1 MNTRKTSIRQIAE
14 DIGKTPAYVA
24 KLKYGKYVR
33 DRRIDV
39 VENYDKA
46 CSEDFEHWVLHHR
59 KESEKTAKELI
70 DAGQYYYVDPK
81 ELIWLTESE
90 HEEVHREINK
100 LPWRVKLEEERR
112 RKLSEAQKKRFRE
125 IDWTAEMCEERA
137 NIMKNWWTDEHKREF
152 KERCAQK
159 RENGENLVNIE
170 QLDGKEGYRQY
181 QREYRKIHYQRNKQ
195 AWRDYVM
202 QNRYDNKSTEE
213 LWKLLEQK
221 QKNFTYLPE
230 KKQRLI
236 GMIKNSLRKR
246 GINPD
251 LPWENDMTVE
261 QIKEELERLNRL
273 AHERGL

>member
-1 MNTRKTSIRQIAE
+1 MNTRKTSIKQIADE
-14 DIGKTPAYVA
+14 RGKTPAYIA
-24 KLKYGKYVR
+24 NTKYGKYAR

-59 KESEKTAKELI
+59 RESEKTAKELI
-70 DAGQYYYVDPK
+70 DAGQYFYVDPK
-81 ELIWLTESE
+81 ELIWLRESE

-100 LPWRVKLEEERR
+100 LPWRIKMEEERR
-112 RKLSEAQKKRFRE
+112 RKLSESQKKRFME
-125 IDWTAEMCEERA
+125 INWTAEMREEKS
-137 NIMKNWWTDEHKREF
+137 NIMKDWWTEERKRER
-152 KERCAQK
+152 KEQCARK
-159 RENGENLVNIE
+159 RENGENLVNVE
-170 QLDGKEGYRQY
+170 QLDGREGYRQY

-195 AWRDYVM
+195 AWKDYVM
-202 QNRYDNKSTEE
+202 QNNYDNRTTEE

-236 GMIKNSLRKR
+236 DMIKNSLRKR
-246 GINPD
+246 GLDPD
-251 LPWENDMTVE
+251 TKQELTIE
-261 QIKEELERLNRL
+261 QIRDEIERLNRL

>member
-1 MNTRKTSIRQIAE
+1 MNTRKTTIRQIAE

-236 GMIKNSLRKR
+236 DMIKNSLRKR

>member
-1 MNTRKTSIRQIAE
+1 MNTRKTSIKQIAE
-14 DIGKTPAYVA
+14 EKGKTPAYVA
-24 KLKYGKYVR
+24 NTKYGKYAR

-59 KESEKTAKELI
+59 RESEKTAKELI
-70 DAGQYYYVDPK
+70 DAGQYYYIDPK
-81 ELIWLTESE
+81 ELIWLRESE

-100 LPWRVKLEEERR
+100 LPWRIKMDEERR
-112 RKLSEAQKKRFRE
+112 RKMSESQKKRFNE
-125 IDWTAEMCEERA
+125 INWTAEMREEKS
-137 NIMKNWWTDEHKREF
+137 NLMKDWWTDERKRER
-152 KERCAQK
+152 KEYCAQK

-170 QLDGKEGYRQY
+170 QLDGREGYRQY

-195 AWRDYVM
+195 AWRDYVQ
-202 QNRYDNKSTEE
+202 QNHYDNRSTEE

-236 GMIKNSLRKR
+236 DMIKNSLRKR
-246 GINPD
+246 GLDPD
-251 LPWENDMTVE
+251 TKHEMTVE
-261 QIKEELERLNRL
+261 QIRDEIERLNRL

>member
-1 MNTRKTSIRQIAE
+1 MNKRKMSIKEIAE
-14 DIGKTPAYVA
+14 EKGKTPAYIA
-24 KLKYGKYVR
+24 NTKYGKYAR

-46 CSEDFEHWVLHHR
+46 CSEDFDHWVLHHR
-59 KESEKTAKELI
+59 RESEKTAKELI
-70 DAGQYYYVDPK
+70 DAGEYHYIDPK
-81 ELIWLTESE
+81 ELIWLRESE

-100 LPWRVKLEEERR
+100 LPWRIKKEEERR
-112 RKLSEAQKKRFRE
+112 RKLSESQKKRFME
-125 IDWTAEMCEERA
+125 IDWTPEMREKKS
-137 NIMKNWWTDEHKREF
+137 NTMKDWWNDEHRREF
-152 KERCAQK
+152 KEQCARK
-159 RENGENLVNIE
+159 RENGENIVNVE
-170 QLDGKEGYRQY
+170 QLAGKEGYRNY

-236 GMIKNSLRKR
+236 DMIKNSLRKR
-246 GINPD
+246 GLDPD
-251 LPWENDMTVE
+251 TKHEMTVE
-261 QIKEELERLNRL
+261 QIRDEIERLNRL

>member
-1 MNTRKTSIRQIAE
+1 MNKRKISLKQIADE
-14 DIGKTPAYVA
+14 RGKTPAYVA
-24 KLKYGKYVR
+24 KTKYGKYAR

-70 DAGQYYYVDPK
+70 DEGQYYYIDPK
-81 ELIWLTESE
+81 ELIWLRESE

-100 LPWRVKLEEERR
+100 LPWRVKKEEERR
-112 RKLSEAQKKRFRE
+112 RKMSESQKKRFME
-125 IDWTAEMCEERA
+125 IDWTAEMREEKSNQMKDWWTEER
-137 NIMKNWWTDEHKREF
+137 KRER
-152 KERCAQK
+152 KEQSAKK
-159 RENGENLVNIE
+159 RENCENLVNIE
-170 QLDGKEGYRQY
+170 QLDGREGYRQY

-195 AWRDYVM
+195 AWRDYVQ
-202 QNRYDNKSTEE
+202 QNHYDNRSTEE
-213 LWKLLEQK
+213 LWRLLEQK

-236 GMIKNSLRKR
+236 DMIKNSLRKR
-246 GINPD
+246 GLDP
-251 LPWENDMTVE
+251 ETKHEMTVE
-261 QIKEELERLNRL
+261 QIRDELERLNRL